1 MALKIHC
8 DRCDKSAPTTIA
20 GSSVNLPNRWTTTT
34 IDARWTTTTIDARS
48 GSDLGARRQ
57 VTLCPTCD
65 QSLSR
70 WFSDGDP
77 QDVQPGG
84 AS

>member
-8 DRCDKSAPTTIA
+8 DRCDKSAPTTIGH
-20 GSSVNLPNRWTTTT
+20 GSSLNLPNRWVTTT
-34 IDARWTTTTIDARS
+34 IDAKST
-48 GSDLGARRQ
+48 SDLGARRQ

-77 QDVQPGG
+77 QAVQPGG

>member
-20 GSSVNLPNRWTTTT
+20 DSSVNLPNWWATTT
-34 IDARWTTTTIDARS
+34 IHAKS
-48 GSDLGARRQ
+48 GSDPGARRQ
-57 VTLCPTCD
+57 VTLCQTCD

-77 QDVQPGG
+77 QAVQPGG
-84 AS
+84 VS